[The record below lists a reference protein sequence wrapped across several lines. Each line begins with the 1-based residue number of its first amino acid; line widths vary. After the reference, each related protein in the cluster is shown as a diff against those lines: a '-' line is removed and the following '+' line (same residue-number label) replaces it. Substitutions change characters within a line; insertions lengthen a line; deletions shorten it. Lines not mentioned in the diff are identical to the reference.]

1 MEIIPA
7 IDIRNGKCVRL
18 FKGLESTA
26 KIYSENP
33 LEILKMWINHNA
45 KRIHIIDLDKAWN
58 KGSNENLIKVL
69 LKEASNKV
77 RIQIGGG
84 IRNIA
89 YAMNFLKAGA
99 DRIILGTLA
108 INNPEE
114 ITRLSKEVGK
124 EHIMVAIDYK
134 LNNVAINGWRT
145 QTTLNPFTLAKD
157 LTERGAGYVLFSS
170 IEADG
175 TLEGPDLKNIA
186 KLTQTID
193 PAKIY
198 VAGGIKDTNDINDLR
213 DFSIKGVIIGKAFYE
228 NRIPLSIIND
238 SIYKQ

>member
-18 FKGLESTA
+18 FKGLEGSA

-33 LEILKMWINHNA
+33 LEILKMWINQNA
-45 KRIHIIDLDKAWN
+45 TRLHIIDLDKARS

-69 LKEASNKV
+69 LKEASNKI

-84 IRNIA
+84 IRSIA
-89 YAMNFLKAGA
+89 YAMNLLEAGA

-108 INNPEE
+108 IKSPEE
-114 ITRLSKEVGK
+114 ITRVSREFGK
-124 EHIMVAIDYK
+124 EHIMVALDYK
-134 LNNVAINGWRT
+134 LNNVAINGWKT
-145 QTTLNPFTLAKD
+145 QTNLNPFTLAKS
-157 LTERGAGYVLFSS
+157 LIERGAGYVLFSS

-175 TLEGPDLKNIA
+175 TLKGPDLKNIA

-198 VAGGIKDTNDINDLR
+198 VAGGIKDINDINDLR
-213 DFSIKGVIIGKAFYE
+213 DFGIKGVIIGKAFYE
-228 NRIPLSIIND
+228 NRIPFSIVND

>member
-18 FKGLESTA
+18 FKGLESTT

-45 KRIHIIDLDKAWN
+45 TRIHIIDLDKAWN
-58 KGSNENLIKVL
+58 KGSNENLIKAL
-69 LKEASNKV
+69 LKEASNKI

-89 YAMNFLKAGA
+89 YAMNLLRAGV

-108 INNPEE
+108 IKNPEE
-114 ITRLSKEVGK
+114 ITRLSRDVGK

-134 LNNVAINGWRT
+134 FNNVAINGWRT
-145 QTTLNPFTLAKD
+145 QTSLNPFTLAQD
-157 LTERGAGYVLFSS
+157 LIERGAGYVVFSS

-175 TLEGPDLKNIA
+175 TLKGPDLKNIA
-186 KLTQTID
+186 KLTQLID

-198 VAGGIKDTNDINDLR
+198 VAGGIKDINNINDLR
-213 DFSIKGVIIGKAFYE
+213 NFGIKGVIIGKAFYE
-228 NRIPLSIIND
+228 NRIPFSIVND
-238 SIYKQ
+238 SLYKQ

>member
-18 FKGLESTA
+18 FKGLESSV

-45 KRIHIIDLDKAWN
+45 TRIHIIDLDRAWN
-58 KGSNENLIKVL
+58 KGSNEKLIKIL
-69 LKEASNKV
+69 LKEASNK
-77 RIQIGGG
+77 ISMQIGGG
-84 IRNIA
+84 IRNKA
-89 YAMNFLKAGA
+89 YAMNLLNAGA

-108 INNPEE
+108 IKSPEE
-114 ITRLSKEVGK
+114 VTRLSREVGK
-124 EHIMVAIDYK
+124 EHIMIALDYK
-134 LNNVAINGWRT
+134 LNNIAINGWKT
-145 QTTLNPFTLAKD
+145 QTTLSPFTLAKD
-157 LTERGAGYVLFSS
+157 LTELGAGYVLFSS

-175 TLEGPDLKNIA
+175 TLKGPDLKNIA

-213 DFSIKGVIIGKAFYE
+213 DFGIKGVIIGKAFYE
-228 NRIPLSIIND
+228 NRIPFSIVND
-238 SIYKQ
+238 SKYKQ